1 MLWFLDWSLGSFAVI
16 VGIIILI
23 SLFFMLD
30 GAEKGTLS
38 KKKGSIMG
46 LFLLFLMFSLS
57 LIFTYYIDKRTFSLY
72 PQEHYVI
79 SKSLN
84 KDFENGFTLG
94 ELWCNHT
101 EYNGELCKNY
111 VGYALYNQKIT
122 ALEKQKD
129 ELEKQIKLEKEK
141 AQKDKIRANYEKTLK
156 EIVEKWGENVG
167 KN

>member
-1 MLWFLDWSLGSFAVI
+1 MLWFLDWSFGSFAVI
-16 VGIIILI
+16 VGIIIFVSI
-23 SLFFMLD
+23 AFMFV
-30 GAEKGTLS
+30 GAEKGTLNE
-38 KKKGSIMG
+38 KKASIVCSFFI
-46 LFLLFLMFSLS
+46 FLIIFLS
-57 LIFTYYIDKRTFSLY
+57 LIITYYIDKRTFSLY

-79 SKSLN
+79 SKSFN

-111 VGYALYNQKIT
+111 VAYALKNQKIT

-129 ELEKQIKLEKEK
+129 ELEKQTKLEQEK

-156 EIVEKWGENVG
+156 EIVEKRDENVS

>member
-1 MLWFLDWSLGSFAVI
+1 MLWFLDWSFDSFAVI
-16 VGIIILI
+16 VGIIIFVSI
-23 SLFFMLD
+23 VFMFV

-38 KKKGSIMG
+38 EKKGSIMG
-46 LFLLFLMFSLS
+46 LFLLFLMFSLC
-57 LIFTYYIDKRTFSLY
+57 LIFTYGIGKRTFSLY

-84 KDFENGFTLG
+84 KDFEFGFTLG

-101 EYNGELCKNY
+101 EYNSELCKNY

-122 ALEKQKD
+122 A
-129 ELEKQIKLEKEK
+129 LEKQIKLEKEK

-156 EIVEKWGENVG
+156 EIVEKVGENVS

>member
-1 MLWFLDWSLGSFAVI
+1 MLWFLDWSFGSFAVI
-16 VGIIILI
+16 VGIIIFVSI
-23 SLFFMLD
+23 AFMFV
-30 GAEKGTLS
+30 GAEKGTIS
-38 KKKGSIMG
+38 EKKGSIMG
-46 LFLLFLMFSLS
+46 LFLIFLMFFLC
-57 LIFTYYIDKRTFSLY
+57 LIFTYGIDKRTFSLY

-84 KDFENGFTLG
+84 KDFEFGFTLG

-156 EIVEKWGENVG
+156 EIGITSNGGIK
-167 KN
+167 

>member
-1 MLWFLDWSLGSFAVI
+1 MLWFLDWSFGSFAVI
-16 VGIIILI
+16 VGIIILV

-38 KKKGSIMG
+38 EKKGSIMG
-46 LFLLFLMFSLS
+46 LFLLFLMFSLC
-57 LIFTYYIDKRTFSLY
+57 LIFTYGIDKRAFSLY

-84 KDFENGFTLG
+84 KDFEFGFTLG
-94 ELWCNHT
+94 ELWCNYT

-111 VGYALYNQKIT
+111 VAYVLNNQKIT

-129 ELEKQIKLEKEK
+129 ELEKQTKQEKEK
-141 AQKDKIRANYEKTLK
+141 AQKDKIRANYEKILK
-156 EIVEKWGENVG
+156 EIGITSNG
-167 KN
+167 GI

>member
-1 MLWFLDWSLGSFAVI
+1 MLWFLDWSFGSFAVI
-16 VGIIILI
+16 VGIIILV

-38 KKKGSIMG
+38 EKKGSIMG
-46 LFLLFLMFSLS
+46 LFLVFLMFFLC
-57 LIFTYYIDKRTFSLY
+57 LIFTYGIDKRTFSLY

-84 KDFENGFTLG
+84 KDFEFGFTLG

-122 ALEKQKD
+122 VLEKQKE

-156 EIVEKWGENVG
+156 EIGITSNGGIK
-167 KN
+167 

>member
-1 MLWFLDWSLGSFAVI
+1 MLWFLDWSFGSFAVI
-16 VGIIILI
+16 VGIIILV

-30 GAEKGTLS
+30 GVEKGTLNE
-38 KKKGSIMG
+38 KKGSIMG
-46 LFLLFLMFSLS
+46 LFLVFLMFFLC
-57 LIFTYYIDKRTFSLY
+57 LIFAYGIDKRTFSLY

-84 KDFENGFTLG
+84 KDFEFGFTLG

-141 AQKDKIRANYEKTLK
+141 AQKDKIRANYEKILNKHK
-156 EIVEKWGENVG
+156 EIE
-167 KN
+167 